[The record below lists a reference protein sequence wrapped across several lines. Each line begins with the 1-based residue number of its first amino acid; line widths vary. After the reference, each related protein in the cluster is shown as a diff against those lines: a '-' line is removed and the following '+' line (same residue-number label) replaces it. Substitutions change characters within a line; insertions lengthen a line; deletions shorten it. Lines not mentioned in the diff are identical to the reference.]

1 MSKIALCGA
10 HRTGKSKLG
19 MELADALKIPF
30 LESIVTK
37 VMTKHGYAC
46 NESLRYPL
54 RLNAQSIISD
64 AYVEYF
70 SAHHSFISDRCHLDF
85 LMYAFMEVGNDFP
98 GSLTVQSMFDSYVET
113 CLNEIKKLDA
123 LYLLQP
129 GIPIVAAEGKGSAV
143 KPLLDK
149 LNALALG
156 LIADYNLPCVV
167 IPKDCL
173 DLQSRKDFVI
183 ADLQARDLV

>member
-1 MSKIALCGA
+1 
-10 HRTGKSKLG
+10 
-19 MELADALKIPF
+19 
-30 LESIVTK
+30 
-37 VMTKHGYAC
+37 
-46 NESLRYPL
+46 
-54 RLNAQSIISD
+54 
-64 AYVEYF
+64 
-70 SAHHSFISDRCHLDF
+70 
-85 LMYAFMEVGNDFP
+85 MEVGNDFP